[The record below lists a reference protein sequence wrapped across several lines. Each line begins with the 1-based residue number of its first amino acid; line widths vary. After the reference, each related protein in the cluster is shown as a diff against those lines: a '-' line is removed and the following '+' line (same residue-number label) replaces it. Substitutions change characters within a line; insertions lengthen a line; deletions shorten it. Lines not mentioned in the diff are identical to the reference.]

1 MTAIMRQIRKQILTI
16 AGVLCAWGALAT
28 PAVAAPGI
36 VVDPFTGVAAS
47 GYDPVSYFVEPEP
60 QRGRPEFEARW
71 QEVTW
76 YFASAAN
83 RDVFLRTPE
92 IYAPQFGG
100 HATMS
105 LARGY
110 LAEGDPR
117 IFVRYRL
124 KLYFFYSVGNR
135 EAFLLAP
142 DAAIASAEASWQRFS
157 APGAAP

>member
-1 MTAIMRQIRKQILTI
+1 MTAIMRQIRKQILTL
-16 AGVLCAWGALAT
+16 AGVLCLAGAGGDVAI
-28 PAVAAPGI
+28 AAPGI

-47 GYDPVSYFVEPEP
+47 GYDPVSYFIEPQP
-60 QRGRPEFEARW
+60 QRGRPEFEAQW

-83 RDVFLRTPE
+83 RDIFLRTPE

-117 IFVRYRL
+117 IFTRHRL

-142 DAAIASAEASWQRFS
+142 DAAIGAAETHWQRFS
-157 APGAAP
+157 APGASP